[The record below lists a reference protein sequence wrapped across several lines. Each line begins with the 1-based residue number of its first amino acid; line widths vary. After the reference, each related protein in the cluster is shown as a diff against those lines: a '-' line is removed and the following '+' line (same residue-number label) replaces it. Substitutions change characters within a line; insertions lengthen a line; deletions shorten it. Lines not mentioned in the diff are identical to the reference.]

1 MSWREYPPVERAI
14 YHLARARAWARR
26 VTAMGLGVRAV
37 IWLTG
42 LGALLLAMPASLR
55 LGPALLVAVGLALLP
70 AAAPGGGWVALLE
83 LVAIGTVAGVAVA
96 GVADPPALPVL
107 LLLAALLYGHHTAAA
122 LGAQLRT
129 DAVIPLSV
137 PGYWALRAAAVLAA
151 SVAVGLGVVGL
162 AGRAAAGPATGY
174 LAVGVAAAVAVAL
187 AVAWLVDRRTGGIGG

>member
-1 MSWREYPPVERAI
+1 MSWREYPPVERAT

-26 VTAMGLGVRAV
+26 VTAMGLGVRVV

-42 LGALLLAMPASLR
+42 LGTLLLAIPAPVR
-55 LGPALLVAVGLALLP
+55 LGPALLVAAGLALLP

-83 LVAIGTVAGVAVA
+83 LAAIGAVAVAA

-107 LLLAALLYGHHTAAA
+107 LPLAALLYGHHTAAA

-129 DAVIPLSV
+129 DAVIPVSV
-137 PGYWALRAAAVLAA
+137 PGYWALRAGAVLLA

-187 AVAWLVDRRTGGIGG
+187 AVAWLVDRQTGGIGG